1 MLKPKENCSGLG
13 PGSGVTRGMRLATNG
28 LSTNTWTEA
37 SSRPSSEYPVN
48 GRLLRPSSRSSLVE
62 RLLRT

>member
-1 MLKPKENCSGLG
+1 MLKPKENSWGLG
-13 PGSGVTRGMRLATNG
+13 PGRGVTRGITLATSG
-28 LSTNTWTEA
+28 LSINKCTEA
-37 SSRPSSEYPVN
+37 SSRPSSEYPVS